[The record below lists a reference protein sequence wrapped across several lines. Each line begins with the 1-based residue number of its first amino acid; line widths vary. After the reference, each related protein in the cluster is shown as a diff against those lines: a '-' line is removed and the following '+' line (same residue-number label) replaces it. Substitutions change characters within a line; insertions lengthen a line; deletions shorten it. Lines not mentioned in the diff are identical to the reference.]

1 MVVDME
7 SANTEMTVLLKFS
20 LNSNDETC
28 EIKKF
33 VFQIKKKRLSQHLN
47 PGKLLQSLCS
57 KHFTTQRHNQFII
70 MMLRRVM

>member
-33 VFQIKKKRLSQHLN
+33 VFQIKKKKVKPAPEPRQT
-47 PGKLLQSLCS
+47 PPEPV
-57 KHFTTQRHNQFII
+57 F
-70 MMLRRVM
+70 